1 LNFASMYCDHLI
13 MLKDGKV
20 IAQGEV
26 NKVYGVK
33 PFIIEGMDGSRP
45 YILPLKRQGA

>member
-1 LNFASMYCDHLI
+1 
-13 MLKDGKV
+13 MLKDGRLLRRESRKRFLRKRP
-20 IAQGEV
+20 V